1 VPDYRF
7 VVNLRSDTFAEP
19 FRESIPT
26 AAYLLAAD
34 HATPGMRDLA
44 SGVRE
49 QGLDLFADNG
59 NFELVGKTES
69 HFRDRA
75 REVLQKVRRAEDGL
89 GHRARRGDLPAP
101 LRKEATD
108 LAREVRRF
116 ARDLTGDGDR
126 ARDVQLQ
133 LGPSHLIGV
142 EDISMACWLAL
153 DLEPNYLELDRGD
166 FRRQNE
172 TVARNAEARLR
183 DLPRRLARKYYPVAS
198 AVDYNT
204 AFDAGR
210 AFADAGLS
218 RAAMGF
224 GAYMADDQY
233 TDHAYIGLR
242 RLNLPEQM
250 PQRYLR
256 TALAATGFWAGYRSR
271 AGQAPS
277 GFHFLGLGAPI
288 VMALV
293 ALAAWGSRDLT
304 YDATSPIRDAGE
316 GTLYLTRPTYLKVRT
331 RRAAERLTSSPDERW
346 KCPCPFCKRFARAH
360 PFDYREGR
368 RRWEATGR
376 STVEA
381 ADLRPGGTLYEAYP
395 LLSEPGAGELRTDVN
410 RARSG
415 HNHWAL
421 VGITEELG
429 DAATSRESLRDF
441 VDWVVSVYEQ
451 KTNSSHFARSARFGF
466 QLADSG
472 PSWGED

>member
-19 FRESIPT
+19 FRDSIPT
-26 AAYLLAAD
+26 PAYLLGANK
-34 HATPGMRDLA
+34 ATAGMRDLA

-59 NFELVGKTES
+59 NFELIGRTEA

-75 REVLQKVRRAEDGL
+75 QEVLRKVRTAEARL
-89 GHRARRGDLPAP
+89 GRRARRGDLPAR

-108 LAREVRRF
+108 LAWEVRRF
-116 ARDLTGDGDR
+116 AKDLIGEGDR
-126 ARDVQLQ
+126 ARDVQLG
-133 LGPSHLIGV
+133 LGPTHLIGV

-153 DLEPNYLELDRGD
+153 DLEPPYLEVDRGD
-166 FRRQNE
+166 YRRQNE

-183 DLPRRLARKYYPVAS
+183 NLPRRLARKYYPVAS
-198 AVDYNT
+198 AVDHNT
-204 AFDAGR
+204 AFDAGQ

-224 GAYMADDQY
+224 GAYMADDHY
-233 TDHAYIGLR
+233 TDHAYIGRR
-242 RLNLPEQM
+242 RLDLSEQM

-256 TALAATGFWAGYRSR
+256 TILAATGFWAGYRSR
-271 AGQAPS
+271 AGRAPY

-316 GTLYLTRPTYLKVRT
+316 GNLYLTRPTYLKVRT

-346 KCPCPFCKRFARAH
+346 ECPCPFCKRFVQAH
-360 PFDYREGR
+360 AFDYMEGR

-376 STVEA
+376 STVGA
-381 ADLRPGGTLYEAYP
+381 ADLRPGGALHEAYP
-395 LLSEPGAGELRTDVN
+395 LLSEPDPGELRTDVN
-410 RARSG
+410 LARSG

-421 VGITEELG
+421 VRITEELG
-429 DAATSRESLRDF
+429 QASTSRESLRDF

-451 KTNSSHFARSARFGF
+451 KTNSSRFARSVRFGF
-466 QLADSG
+466 QLADGGAS
-472 PSWGED
+472 PRED

>member
-26 AAYLLAAD
+26 PAYLLGANQ
-34 HATPGMRDLA
+34 ATAGMRDLA
-44 SGVRE
+44 GGVRD

-59 NFELVGKTES
+59 NFELIGRTQA

-75 REVLQKVRRAEDGL
+75 REILLKVRTAEDGL

-101 LRKEATD
+101 LRKEVTD
-108 LAREVRRF
+108 LAWEVRRF

-126 ARDVQLQ
+126 ARDVQLE
-133 LGPSHLIGV
+133 LGPTHLIGV

-153 DLEPNYLELDRGD
+153 DLEPAYLDVDRGD

-172 TVARNAEARLR
+172 TVARNAAVRLR
-183 DLPRRLARKYYPVAS
+183 NLPRRLARKYYPVAS

-233 TDHAYIGLR
+233 TDHVYIGLR
-242 RLNLPEQM
+242 RLDLSEQM

-256 TALAATGFWAGYRSR
+256 TVLAAIGFWTGYRSGAGR
-271 AGQAPS
+271 APY

-304 YDATSPIRDAGE
+304 FDATSPIRDAGE

-331 RRAAERLTSSPDERW
+331 RRAAERLTSSLDERW
-346 KCPCPFCKRFARAH
+346 ECPCPFCKTFVRAR
-360 PFDYREGR
+360 PFDYAGGR
-368 RRWEATGR
+368 RRWAPTGR
-376 STVEA
+376 RTVEA
-381 ADLRPGGTLYEAYP
+381 ADLRPGGALYEAYP
-395 LLSEPGAGELRTDVN
+395 LLSEPDPGELRTDVN
-410 RARSG
+410 LARSG

-421 VGITEELG
+421 VGITEELR
-429 DAATSRESLRDF
+429 DAATSRASLRDF
-441 VDWVVSVYEQ
+441 VDSVVSVYEQ
-451 KTNSSHFARSARFGF
+451 KTNSSHFARSVRFGF
-466 QLADSG
+466 QLADSE
-472 PSWGED
+472 PETLS